1 MVWSPGAVAV
11 EFRDVPQRHCFQCYS
26 LFFDTLL
33 ARYTEVKYQLKQ
45 YFYTSFRFDKL
56 LSETYL
62 IFLYSYHVFS
72 KFFRRIRRILYN
84 MHGGNN
90 GPPPNVIFIAL
101 HF

>member
-11 EFRDVPQRHCFQCYS
+11 EFRDVLQRHCFQCYS

-33 ARYTEVKYQLKQ
+33 ARYTEVKYQLTQ
-45 YFYTSFRFDKL
+45 YFYTSFSFDKL

-72 KFFRRIRRILYN
+72 KSLWWFFRRI
-84 MHGGNN
+84 HGGNN
-90 GPPPNVIFIAL
+90 GPLPNFIFIAL